1 MIRKH
6 IKRSLE
12 WLHVFL
18 ILSVIVPLI
27 YMGDSRRDPQQL
39 YQVYFTGYILL
50 LPIVGIMSASR
61 RCKKIW
67 KYLLIVVCIYFAVSV
82 GAGKLG
88 AWYLDEIADLIYV
101 GCMKICTLVIA
112 FLAFAMRIYMAR
124 RKEAREIR
132 DASWVEAEIR
142 LDKPNKLVSMW
153 FIAVYT
159 YALNMACPQVCN
171 IALFSTLAYLLL
183 AVAYEFID
191 KTEDYLKINEGGCRV
206 RNIPYKRIYG
216 IGKFFLLIQLCLLL
230 FTIIPAVLTINGR
243 EYRDIRT
250 NSFKKKE
257 IVEQT
262 TFFQPYEDIPAFEM
276 PEPELEEDPRNEL
289 LIKILDTVLYSI
301 STVTM
306 LIILIVGINLLRREL
321 AKFSQSVQ
329 EEDDI
334 VESLETPDGEEK
346 IFTKKV
352 IWKRTEEDKV
362 RRTYRKFIR
371 KHRKDRPAV
380 FETPTEIETAAGVAD
395 TPEGKELHKQY
406 ELARYGFGE

>member
-1 MIRKH
+1 MIRKC

-18 ILSVIVPLI
+18 FLSVIVPLI
-27 YMGDSRRDPQQL
+27 YMGDSRRDPLQL
-39 YQVYFTGYILL
+39 YQIYFVGYILL
-50 LPIVGIMSASR
+50 LPVVGIMSASR
-61 RCKKIW
+61 RCKRIW
-67 KYLLIVVCIYFAVSV
+67 KYLLIVGGVYLAVSV
-82 GAGKLG
+82 GTEKLG
-88 AWYLDEIADLIYV
+88 AWYLDEIAEIIYV

-124 RKEAREIR
+124 RKEAREIG

-142 LDKPNKLVSMW
+142 LDKPNKFVSIW
-153 FIAVYT
+153 FIAVYA

-171 IALFSTLAYLLL
+171 IALYSTLAYLLV

-216 IGKFFLLIQLCLLL
+216 IGKFFLLLQLCLLL
-230 FTIIPAVLTINGR
+230 LAIIPAVLTINGR

-257 IVEQT
+257 IAEQT
-262 TFFQPYEDIPAFEM
+262 ILIPPPEDIPAFEAL
-276 PEPELEEDPRNEL
+276 EPELEEEPRNEL
-289 LIKILDTVLYSI
+289 LVKILDTILYSI

-346 IFTKKV
+346 IFIKK
-352 IWKRTEEDKV
+352 IAWRRSEEDKI
-362 RRTYRKFIR
+362 RRAYRRFIR

-380 FETPTEIETAAGVAD
+380 YETPTEIETAAGVAD

-406 ELARYGFGE
+406 EFARYGVGE